1 MEPTRKIDALGES
14 LHTFSMKAAFS
25 HEDEGSSKSSPVSV
39 IAVMENAKKY
49 FPGVITARQLARSLD
64 TILTPKGFD
73 KEKTLLATS
82 FCCDEVCRDLEDEL
96 KALYG
101 QNFSFGGTA
110 GLPFGGNSAFGAMLH
125 HVPKNGNIVIAFGP
139 HVGIDFDANV
149 GKVNRRGHLGSGAC
163 CNTAIGA
170 MAYVKAVKEGSTI
183 DSPDPSD
190 PCSAQQ
196 VFLNAELMK
205 HSDRLLGSPN
215 PDVELPHC
223 IFDSADTLLKRILD
237 KCLPADIQDGT
248 KIALLGGIQVNS
260 PVGTP
265 EYFLPKKFYTMDR
278 RGGVKEDLLSALIV
292 EGSRDIKT
300 VLKEK
305 RIREK
310 MAEESKSLVDLPIA
324 EYLC

>member
-1 MEPTRKIDALGES
+1 
-14 LHTFSMKAAFS
+14 
-25 HEDEGSSKSSPVSV
+25 
-39 IAVMENAKKY
+39 
-49 FPGVITARQLARSLD
+49 
-64 TILTPKGFD
+64 
-73 KEKTLLATS
+73 
-82 FCCDEVCRDLEDEL
+82 
-96 KALYG
+96 
-101 QNFSFGGTA
+101 
-110 GLPFGGNSAFGAMLH
+110 MLH

-170 MAYVKAVKEGSTI
+170 MAYVKAVKEGSII

-248 KIALLGGIQVNS
+248 KIALLGETKIFSFLFFNTFSCISSNS
-260 PVGTP
+260 IS
-265 EYFLPKKFYTMDR
+265 FLCLTFRWHSGQFTRWYTR
-278 RGGVKEDLLSALIV
+278 ILS
-292 EGSRDIKT
+292 S
-300 VLKEK
+300 
-305 RIREK
+305 
-310 MAEESKSLVDLPIA
+310 
-324 EYLC
+324 